1 MDLADFPNLEDK
13 KQTVEKKE
21 AEETR
26 DGTKCQQT
34 ITITTTKEIL
44 SNADK
49 SKRIEKVTVETETT
63 TKLPDGATEVKKE
76 TKISAS
82 EIGRETPESH
92 LEGFK
97 PIGEPKVET
106 TKKNETVKDGNKII
120 KRSITVD
127 TTTQEYQ
134 NETGKKKLKQV
145 VKTTTE
151 DTQPDGSVAT
161 SVKEATSIMCQLE
174 TL

>member
-1 MDLADFPNLEDK
+1 MDLAEFTNLEDK

-26 DGTKCQQT
+26 DGNKCPQA
-34 ITITTTKEIL
+34 ITITTTTEVL
-44 SNADK
+44 SNNNK
-49 SKRIEKVTVETETT
+49 SKRIEKVTVETETC
-63 TKLPDGATEVKKE
+63 TKLPDGSTEVKKE

-82 EIGRETPESH
+82 EMGRETPDSH

-97 PIGEPKVET
+97 PIGEPKVESS
-106 TKKNETVKDGNKII
+106 KKKETVVEGGKTI
-120 KRSITVD
+120 KRAITVD

-134 NETGKKKLKQV
+134 DSSGKKKLKEV

-151 DTQPDGSVAT
+151 DTQPDGAVAT
-161 SVKEATSIMCQLE
+161 SVKEATKIMCE
-174 TL
+174 MEK